1 MPYHRLFLHY
11 IGITTLVYPYLVV
24 LFNYFSYTYLFFSI
38 LLVVFFVG
46 SYGATFILTPTGI
59 LLRYA
64 GWITCGTGV
73 IICLYAFATN
83 HAMLIVLQGM
93 FGVGNGLLRLIER
106 EMIASVTVR
115 ELGRMPERH
124 LLRRQFLVTALF
136 AIAGGIAGYFGDIQ
150 AVILISGSILC
161 ILGLIY
167 SYSTH
172 HDHS

>member
-136 AIAGGIAGYFGDIQ
+136 AICSDCHIFLLSTFQRDLTQGLFALAMATPPIQ
-150 AVILISGSILC
+150 QS
-161 ILGLIY
+161 
-167 SYSTH
+167 H
-172 HDHS
+172 NWM